1 MFLSIASYDFLTIGG
16 QVMLYSI
23 IELIAKFAPM
33 WDYIL
38 TYFVALCF
46 IATVPCIVREVVRI
60 NV

>member
-1 MFLSIASYDFLTIGG
+1 M
-16 QVMLYSI
+16 MLYSI
-23 IELIAKFAPM
+23 IELIAEFSPM
-33 WDYIL
+33 WEYIL